1 MNINMTKASEL
12 SEISKLIGQDEDIVQ
27 AGGGN
32 TSVKLDKHYMLI
44 KSSGYQLTEVTETNG
59 YSVVDHNMICEYFK
73 NNKVEYSDEQ
83 KILKDSLIEG
93 KKPSIETFLHAIT
106 NDYTIHSH
114 PFCVTLLA
122 AAENGA
128 EILKKLFPS
137 AVIVDYAT
145 PGIKLAQKYYRAVSE
160 CSESNIIFMKNHGL
174 VVSGA
179 SAEEALKLHTDVI
192 LKICRYLDMDIDG
205 YLYSINL
212 FNEMHG
218 IDKNKIVYRCKYP
231 DIQRAIKTG
240 GGVWK
245 FKFSP
250 DCVVY
255 CGKEFMLDN
264 GDTHRSLK
272 EFYEKYGLP
281 KVVIND
287 GDAYIIADN
296 MTAANEC
303 ESVLNFTAKL
313 YLKDRDLVCLDDDEC
328 SFLLNWNSEKYR
340 QNLRNSK

>member
-1 MNINMTKASEL
+1 MVKISEL

-32 TSVKLDKHYMLI
+32 TSVKLDEQYMLI
-44 KSSGYQLTEVTETNG
+44 KSSGYQLAEITETNG
-59 YSVVDHNMICEYFK
+59 YSIVDYRMICDYFQ
-73 NNKVEYSDEQ
+73 NNSIDYSDEQ
-83 KILKDSLIEG
+83 KLLSNSLIDG

-114 PFCVTLLA
+114 PMCVTMLA

-128 EILKKLFPS
+128 EILKKLFPK

-145 PGIKLAQKYYRAVSE
+145 PGIKLAEKYYQAVSG
-160 CSESNIIFMKNHGL
+160 CPDSSIIFMKNHGL

-179 SAEEALKLHTDVI
+179 SADEVLKLHTDVI
-192 LKICRYLDMDIDG
+192 LKICKYLDIDTDA
-205 YLYSINL
+205 YLYSIKL
-212 FNEMHG
+212 FNEVHC
-218 IDKNKIVYRCKYP
+218 IDKNKIIYQCKYP
-231 DIQRAIKTG
+231 DIQKAIAASG
-240 GGVWK
+240 GTWK

-255 CGKEFMLDN
+255 CGQEFMYDN
-264 GDTHRSLK
+264 GDTNTLLNNY
-272 EFYEKYGLP
+272 YETYGLP
-281 KVVIND
+281 RVVINKNE
-287 GDAYIIADN
+287 AYIISDN
-296 MTAANEC
+296 IAMAKEC

-313 YLKDRDLVCLDDDEC
+313 YLNDKNNKLVCLDDNEC

-340 QNLRNSK
+340 RNLRNNK